1 MRRRTPRADADG
13 DDAVLV
19 RVWAAGVNPING
31 KVQDGYRG
39 ADGAPRFPLV
49 PGAEDAGIIER
60 VGPSVERVGVCVKLG
75 AGTAVFGEKGIRY
88 DPQQ

>member
-31 KVQDGYRG
+31 KDSCHNNLNKR
-39 ADGAPRFPLV
+39 
-49 PGAEDAGIIER
+49 
-60 VGPSVERVGVCVKLG
+60 S
-75 AGTAVFGEKGIRY
+75 
-88 DPQQ
+88 